1 MPLLRQFFSHRLI
14 WLALLVALGI
24 GALFART
31 IWTIRNDEWNYAAQ
45 TNANL
50 ARTLEQSLGRALDSF
65 DKSIEGAAREVI
77 RPEVIAL
84 APSLRARVVFDN
96 SLRAHGAGDVL
107 VLDAKGTVMLDSR
120 SDTPRTAN
128 MADRDYFVAFQ
139 SGGHQGLFIGKPVLS
154 RVSGTYVLPLSRGYY
169 HPDGSFAGV
178 VAGSIRLS
186 YFNELFGSL
195 DLGLYSGVNLFR
207 QDGVVISR
215 FPYGDADVGKTI
227 AGTSNLERFQNEGTG
242 SFAGIA
248 ALDGVERLYSFRPVG
263 NYPLIVNVAQ
273 STRTILAKWHV
284 SAWVL
289 GSFAVLLMVSCLGLA
304 ALFVRELILRQDVST
319 RLREA
324 EHDVRTILNN
334 MPSMIGYWDAQL
346 HNRFANQ
353 AYVEWFGVQPDT
365 MRGMHISDL
374 LGPELYA
381 ANLPFLQRALEGE
394 VQEFERTITDI
405 RGVPRHTI
413 ASYLPDTDADTDTDT
428 GGGTVRG
435 IYVQVTDI
443 TERKRMEEELFDEKE
458 RARLTLQSIGDAVV
472 CSDAQGRVTYLN
484 PVAERLT
491 GWQAFD
497 AAGHNVDEVVSLRS
511 ADNGDV
517 LASPLRAA
525 IEQAAVVDVVGGVVV
540 HRRSGQR
547 FRVEET
553 ASPITDRHGTV
564 TGAVAVLRDVTE
576 AAAMAERMAH
586 LAQYDA
592 LTDLPNRVLLQD
604 RAQLAISQARR
615 DGKSLAV
622 MYLDLDGFKAV
633 NDSLGHDVG
642 DQLLVQFAQRLQAAV
657 RASDTVCR
665 QGGDEFVVLLPGLD
679 GAEAACRVARKILAS
694 CDERFVLAGEMQHV
708 GLSGGIALYP
718 QHGDT
723 FDALSRHADSAM
735 YAAKR
740 GGRMRFMLYQG
751 PEAAPVVVAPRRR
764 LARIARANKK
774 IAASA

>member
-1 MPLLRQFFSHRLI
+1 MPIRQFFSHRLI
-14 WLALLVALGI
+14 WLALLVSLGI

-31 IWTIRNDEWNYAAQ
+31 IWTIRNDEWAYARQ
-45 TNANL
+45 TNTNL
-50 ARTLEQSLGRALDSF
+50 VRTIEQGLGWALDSF
-65 DKSIEGAAREVI
+65 DKSLEGAAREVS
-77 RPEVIAL
+77 RPDVWAL
-84 APSLRARVVFDN
+84 PPELRARVVFDN
-96 SLRAHGAGDVL
+96 SLRARGAGDVF
-107 VLDAKGTVMLDSR
+107 VLDAEGNVVLDSG
-120 SDTPRTAN
+120 SLSPRRVN
-128 MADRDYFVAFQ
+128 LADRDYFAAFQ
-139 SGGHQGLFIGKPVLS
+139 SGGHKGLFIGQPLPS
-154 RVSGTYVLPLSRGYY
+154 RVSGLNILPISRGYY
-169 HPDGSFAGV
+169 HADGSFAGV
-178 VAGSIRLS
+178 VVGAIRLS
-186 YFNELFGSL
+186 YFNEMFGSL
-195 DLGLYSGVNLFR
+195 ALGANSGINLFR

-215 FPYGDADVGKTI
+215 FPYGDADVGKSI
-227 AGTSNLERFQNEGTG
+227 AGTPNLVRFQKEGSG
-242 SFAGIA
+242 SFVGTAV
-248 ALDGVERLYSFRPVG
+248 LDGVERLYSFRPVG
-263 NYPLIVNVAQ
+263 NYALILNVAQ
-273 STRTILAKWHV
+273 STHSILAKWYAN
-284 SAWVL
+284 AWVL
-289 GSFAVLLMVSCLGLA
+289 GGFTVLLMVACVGLSL
-304 ALFVRELILRQDVST
+304 LFVRELTLRQQVSA

-353 AYVEWFGVQPDT
+353 AYFEWFGIVPDK
-365 MRGMHISDL
+365 MRGMHMSEL
-374 LGPELYA
+374 LGPDLYA
-381 ANLPFLQRALEGE
+381 ANLPFLERALRGE
-394 VQEFERTITDI
+394 PQEFERTIVDT
-405 RGVPRHTI
+405 RGVPRYTL
-413 ASYLPDTDADTDTDT
+413 ASYLPDIE
-428 GGGTVRG
+428 GTQVRG
-435 IYVQVTDI
+435 IFVQATDI
-443 TERKRMEEELFDEKE
+443 SERKRMEDELFDEKE
-458 RARLTLQSIGDAVV
+458 RVRLTLQSIGDAVV

-511 ADNGDV
+511 PDNDDL

-525 IEQAAVVDVVGGVVV
+525 IQQATVVDVVRGVVV

-547 FRVEET
+547 FQVEET

-615 DGKSLAV
+615 DSKSLAV

-679 GAEAACRVARKILAS
+679 GAEAACGVARKILAS
-694 CDERFVLAGEMQHV
+694 CDEPFHLAGEMQRV

-740 GGRMRFMLYQG
+740 GGRMRFMLYVG
-751 PEAAPVVVAPRRR
+751 PDAEPTVVLARAAVAP
-764 LARIARANKK
+764 AK
-774 IAASA
+774 

>member
-1 MPLLRQFFSHRLI
+1 LNS
-14 WLALLVALGI
+14 G
-24 GALFART
+24 
-31 IWTIRNDEWNYAAQ
+31 
-45 TNANL
+45 
-50 ARTLEQSLGRALDSF
+50 SL
-65 DKSIEGAAREVI
+65 
-77 RPEVIAL
+77 
-84 APSLRARVVFDN
+84 
-96 SLRAHGAGDVL
+96 
-107 VLDAKGTVMLDSR
+107 
-120 SDTPRTAN
+120 TPRKTN
-128 MADRDYFVAFQ
+128 LADRDYFKAFQ
-139 SGGHQGLFIGKPVLS
+139 SEGHKGLFIGKPVPS
-154 RVSGTYVLPLSRGYY
+154 RVSGLNILPLSRGYY
-169 HPDGSFAGV
+169 HPDGRFAGV
-178 VAGSIRLS
+178 VVGAIRLS

-195 DLGLYSGVNLFR
+195 DLGFNSGVNLFR

-215 FPYGDADVGKTI
+215 FPYGDADVGKSI
-227 AGTSNLERFQNEGTG
+227 AGTPNLVRFQAEGTG
-242 SFAGIA
+242 SFVGVA
-248 ALDGVERLYSFRPVG
+248 ALDGVERLYSFRTVG
-263 NYPLIVNVAQ
+263 NYPLILNVAQ
-273 STRTILAKWHV
+273 STETILAQWYR
-284 SAWVL
+284 SAWGL
-289 GSFAVLLMVSCLGLA
+289 GGFAALLMAGCLGLA
-304 ALFVRELILRQDVST
+304 LLFIRELTLRQQVSA

-353 AYVEWFGVQPDT
+353 AYFDWFGVPPDVL
-365 MRGMHISDL
+365 RGMHIRDL
-374 LGPELYA
+374 LGPELYE
-381 ANLPFLQRALEGE
+381 ANQPFLERALRGE
-394 VQEFERTITDI
+394 PQLFERTFVDT
-405 RGVPRHTI
+405 RGVQRHTI
-413 ASYLPDTDADTDTDT
+413 SSYVPDTD
-428 GGGTVRG
+428 GSTVRG
-435 IYVQVTDI
+435 IFEQVTDI
-443 TERKRMEEELFDEKE
+443 SERKRMEDELFDEKE
-458 RARLTLQSIGDAVV
+458 RVRLTLQSIGDAVV

-511 ADNGDV
+511 PDNDDLLGSR
-517 LASPLRAA
+517 LLAA
-525 IEQAAVVDVVGGVVV
+525 IERATVVDVARGVVV

-547 FRVEET
+547 FQVEET

-604 RAQLAISQARR
+604 RAQMAITQARR

-622 MYLDLDGFKAV
+622 MYLDLDGFKDV
-633 NDSLGHDVG
+633 NDKLGHDVG
-642 DQLLVQFAQRLQAAV
+642 DLLLVQFAQRLKAAV

-679 GAEAACRVARKILAS
+679 NADAACGVARKILAS
-694 CDERFVLAGEMQHV
+694 CNAPFDLVGELLKV

-723 FDALSRHADSAM
+723 FVALSRHADSAM

-751 PEAAPVVVAPRRR
+751 PEAEPVAVVPTGTS
-764 LARIARANKK
+764 
-774 IAASA
+774 AAMGK

>member
-1 MPLLRQFFSHRLI
+1 MSLLRQFFSHRLI

-31 IWTIRNDEWNYAAQ
+31 IWTIRNDEWSYAVQ
-45 TNANL
+45 TNDNL
-50 ARTLEQSLGRALDSF
+50 VRTLEQGLGWALDSF
-65 DKSIEGAAREVI
+65 DKSLEGVTREMS
-77 RPEVIAL
+77 RPEVMAL
-84 APSLRARVVFDN
+84 APDLRARVVFDN
-96 SLRAHGAGDVL
+96 SLRSRGAGDVL
-107 VLDAKGTVMLDSR
+107 VLDAQGKLLLNSGSLTSRTVNFS
-120 SDTPRTAN
+120 
-128 MADRDYFVAFQ
+128 DRDYFLAFQ
-139 SGGHQGLFIGKPVLS
+139 SGGHKGLFIGKPLTS
-154 RVSGTYVLPLSRGYY
+154 RVSGLNILPLSRGYY

-178 VAGSIRLS
+178 VVGSIRLS
-186 YFNELFGSL
+186 YLNELFGSL
-195 DLGLYSGVNLFR
+195 DLGFNSGVNLFR

-215 FPYGDADVGKTI
+215 FPYGDADVGKSI
-227 AGTSNLERFQNEGTG
+227 AGTPNFVRFQKEGSG
-242 SFAGIA
+242 SFVGIA
-248 ALDGVERLYSFRPVG
+248 ALDGVERLYSFRAVG
-263 NYPLIVNVAQ
+263 NYPLILNVAQ
-273 STRTILAKWHV
+273 STHTILAKWYAN
-284 SAWVL
+284 AWVL
-289 GSFAVLLMVSCLGLA
+289 GSFAVLLMVACLGLA
-304 ALFVRELILRQDVST
+304 ALFVRELTLRQQVSA

-353 AYVEWFGVQPDT
+353 AYFEWFGILPDK

-374 LGPELYA
+374 IGPELYA
-381 ANLPFLQRALEGE
+381 ANLPFLQRALQGE
-394 VQEFERTITDI
+394 PQLFERTIIDT

-413 ASYLPDTDADTDTDT
+413 ASYLPDTDGD
-428 GGGTVRG
+428 TVRG
-435 IYVQVTDI
+435 IFVQATDI
-443 TERKRMEEELFDEKE
+443 SDRKRMEDELFDEKE
-458 RARLTLQSIGDAVV
+458 RVRLTLQAIGDAVV

-511 ADNGDV
+511 PDNDDL

-525 IEQAAVVDVVGGVVV
+525 IQQAAVVDVVRGVVV

-547 FRVEET
+547 FQVEET

-633 NDSLGHDVG
+633 NDSMGHDVG
-642 DQLLVQFAQRLQAAV
+642 DQLLVQFAQRLQAVV

-679 GAEAACRVARKILAS
+679 GEEAACGVARKILAS
-694 CDERFVLAGEMQHV
+694 CDEPFDLAGEMQHV

-751 PEAAPVVVAPRRR
+751 PDTEPLVVMPNTSTAMG
-764 LARIARANKK
+764 K
-774 IAASA
+774 